1 MSCDALT
8 STSLPCQLIV
18 NRLVL
23 RGALFAASDPV
34 GMHAC
39 DYSLERFN
47 LIAIVCDMSVKCSVI
62 IECWKQ

>member
-1 MSCDALT
+1 MSCDAFT

-18 NRLVL
+18 IAVL
-23 RGALFAASDPV
+23 WDALFAAPDPV
-34 GMHAC
+34 GLHAC

-47 LIAIVCDMSVKCSVI
+47 LIAIVCEMRVKCSVI